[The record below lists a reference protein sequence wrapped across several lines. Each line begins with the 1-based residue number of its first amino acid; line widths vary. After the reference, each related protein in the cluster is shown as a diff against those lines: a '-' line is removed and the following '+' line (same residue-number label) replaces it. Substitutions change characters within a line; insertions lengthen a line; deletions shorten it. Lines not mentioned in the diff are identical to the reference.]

1 MLHVTG
7 SQGLSIPT
15 GLQEGG
21 DSAGNCLHYFP
32 NAASLSQM
40 AKLPL
45 SLLLEKTH
53 QAAKSLQGCFFRVLE
68 AFNHSLTLFTKS
80 RDNFLA
86 RLVLWYNR
94 M

>member
-7 SQGLSIPT
+7 SQGCPSPLV
-15 GLQEGG
+15 LQEGG

-32 NAASLSQM
+32 NAASLPQM

-45 SLLLEKTH
+45 GLLLEKTQ
-53 QAAKSLQGCFFRVLE
+53 QAAKSLQGCFFRVLD
-68 AFNHSLTLFTKS
+68 AFNYSLTLFTEA
-80 RDNFLA
+80 RNDFLA
-86 RLVLWYNR
+86 RLVLWSNC